1 MKKYILSLILI
12 GLAVPAV
19 AEPRDTRPGA
29 VAPKVKIEP
38 KVIERPGVAQL
49 ERKLDEQEAPQNA
62 EICYSFECGQCRE
75 VNRSFTGTYIKE
87 RKDAP
92 CPTQPSS
99 CDVNSRGACAG
110 LNDQGMSTVT
120 DPMGQ

>member
-49 ERKLDEQEAPQNA
+49 ERKQDEQEPPPKA
-62 EICYSFECGQCRE
+62 EICHSFVCAPCRE
-75 VNRSFTGTYIKE
+75 INRSFTGTFIKE
-87 RKDAP
+87 MKEAS

-99 CDVNSRGACAG
+99 CDVNSPGACAG
-110 LNDQGMSTVT
+110 LNDAGMSTVT

>member
-12 GLAVPAV
+12 GLAVPAI
-19 AEPRDTRPGA
+19 AEPGDTRPGA

-38 KVIERPGVAQL
+38 KVIERPGVAKL
-49 ERKLDEQEAPQNA
+49 ERKQDEQEGPQNA
-62 EICYSFECGQCRE
+62 EICYSFVCGQCRE

-99 CDVNSRGACAG
+99 CDVNSRGACAD
-110 LNDQGMSTVT
+110 LNNEGISTVA